1 MTMNYHSDNY
11 NLIKQR
17 VALTDACRLYG
28 IKLDKNKKAQCPFHA
43 EKEGSFSVKGQIFN
57 CFGCGKKGD
66 VITLTQLLFNLNPY
80 KALEK
85 LNDDFHAG
93 LDLDYKPSRHE
104 IIKARQDKEL
114 KEQFEKWVRRTEDIL
129 YSYFRELHFASFESE
144 SFKKAEIQVE
154 KDKIDYYIDWLEEDP
169 VSFYKL
175 NKGAVEKIERR
186 RIEGSGICAV

>member
-1 MTMNYHSDNY
+1 MNSHFDQ
-11 NLIKQR
+11 IKQQ
-17 VALTDACRLYG
+17 VSIQDACRTYG
-28 IKLDKNKKAQCPFHA
+28 IQLNRYGKAKCPFHS
-43 EKEGSFSVKGQIFN
+43 EKESSFSVKGQIFN

-66 VITLTQLLFNLNPY
+66 VITLTQLLFNLKPY
-80 KALEK
+80 EALAK
-85 LNDDFHAG
+85 LNDDFHVG
-93 LDLDYKPSRHE
+93 LNLDYKPDRQKL
-104 IIKARQDKEL
+104 IRQRQDKEL

-175 NKGAVEKIERR
+175 NKRAVKEIERR
-186 RIEGSGICAV
+186 RIEGNGLHAV

>member
-1 MTMNYHSDNY
+1 MNSRFDQ
-11 NLIKQR
+11 IKQQ
-17 VALTDACRLYG
+17 VSIQDACRTYG
-28 IKLDKNKKAQCPFHA
+28 IQLNRYGKAKCPFHS
-43 EKEGSFSVKGQIFN
+43 EKESSFSVKGQIFN

-66 VITLTQLLFNLNPY
+66 VITLTQLLFDLNPY

-85 LNDDFHAG
+85 LNNDFRVG
-93 LDLDYKPSRHE
+93 LDLGYRPSRKE

-129 YSYFRELHFASFESE
+129 YSYFRQLHFAISKEKG
-144 SFKKAEIQVE
+144 FKNAELLAE
-154 KDKIDYYIDWLEEDP
+154 KGKIDYYIDWLAEDP

-186 RIEGSGICAV
+186 RIEGNGLHAV

>member
-1 MTMNYHSDNY
+1 MNSRFS
-11 NLIKQR
+11 LIKQH
-17 VALTDACRLYG
+17 VSIIDACNAYG
-28 IKLDKNKKAQCPFHA
+28 IKLDRNGKAQCPFHA
-43 EKEGSFSVKGQIFN
+43 EKEPSFSVKGQIFN

-66 VITLTQLLFNLNPY
+66 VITLTQLLFDLNPY

-85 LNDDFHAG
+85 LNNDFRVG
-93 LDLDYKPSRHE
+93 LDLDYRPSRKE

-129 YSYFRELHFASFESE
+129 YSYFRQLHFASFDTESCKFEE
-144 SFKKAEIQVE
+144 SLLE
-154 KDKIDYYIDWLEEDP
+154 KDKIDYYIDWLAEDP

-186 RIEGSGICAV
+186 RIEGNGLHAV

>member
-28 IKLDKNKKAQCPFHA
+28 IKLDKNEKAPCPFHT
-43 EKEGSFSVKGQIFN
+43 EKDPSFSVKGQIFN

-66 VITLTQLLFNLNPY
+66 IITLTQLLFNLKPHE
-80 KALEK
+80 ALAK
-85 LNDDFHAG
+85 LNNDFHAG

-114 KEQFEKWVRRTEDIL
+114 KEQFEKWVKHTQDVL
-129 YSYFRELHFASFESE
+129 CNYFRQLHFAISKEKG
-144 SFKKAEIQVE
+144 FKNAELLAEIG
-154 KDKIDYYIDWLEEDP
+154 KIDYYIEWLAEDP
-169 VSFYKL
+169 ISFYKL
-175 NKGAVEKIERR
+175 NKRAVKEIERR
-186 RIEGSGICAV
+186 RIEGNGLHAV

>member
-1 MTMNYHSDNY
+1 MNSHFS
-11 NLIKQR
+11 LIKQH
-17 VALTDACRLYG
+17 VSIIDACRAYG
-28 IKLDKNKKAQCPFHA
+28 IQLNRYGKAKCPFHS
-43 EKEGSFSVKGQIFN
+43 EKESSFSVKGQIFN

-66 VITLTQLLFNLNPY
+66 VITLTQLLFNLKPY
-80 KALEK
+80 EALAK
-85 LNDDFHAG
+85 LNNDFRVG

-144 SFKKAEIQVE
+144 NFKKAEIQVE
-154 KDKIDYYIDWLEEDP
+154 KDKIDYYIDWLAEDP
-169 VSFYKL
+169 ISFYKL

-186 RIEGSGICAV
+186 RIEGNGLHAV